1 MAQQKRLKTL
11 TNNLKDKVSVI
22 YASLSIKRHV
32 SSIQLNI
39 LRATS
44 HSLSSPPSDSQIAAV
59 LTIANTSHTFPHAC
73 INSLMDRLHRTKNS
87 TVALKCL
94 FTLHHI
100 TIQGSFI
107 LKDQLSSYPSYGGY
121 NFLNLSTF
129 RDDSDFES
137 VQLSSWVRW
146 YATVLE
152 QILTVSRILGYYLNS
167 NNNNNNSTNSTKNKD
182 FVLGLRLSSLSSADL
197 LYKIECLVVFV
208 ERVSDFPESLDLQ
221 RNELVYEIVRMVGE
235 DYRKVQGE
243 ILLRVEELG
252 RRIDDDFDM
261 GELNELLS
269 YLKRLEESKEKLV
282 LLFVNRR
289 KNNGFWELIKE
300 IKMKGLKKKE
310 EIEGK
315 WITVVVNSSNTV
327 VTELTRCTNPFLEP
341 GQYLQVP
348 QTFATV
354 R

>member
-1 MAQQKRLKTL
+1 MAKQKKLKTL
-11 TNNLKDKVSVI
+11 TNNLKDKASVI
-22 YASLSIKRHV
+22 YALLSIKRHV

-44 HSLSSPPSDSQIAAV
+44 HTLSSPPSDSQITAV
-59 LTIANTSHTFPHAC
+59 LTTANTSHTLPRAC

-94 FTLHHI
+94 FTLHNI
-100 TIQGSFI
+100 TIKGSFI
-107 LKDQLSSYPSYGGY
+107 LKDQLSCYPSYGGY

-146 YATVLE
+146 YATIVE
-152 QILTVSRILGYYLNS
+152 QILTVSRILGYYLNT
-167 NNNNNNSTNSTKNKD
+167 NTSTNSTKDKD
-182 FVLGLRLSSLSSADL
+182 FVLGLRLSSLSNADL

-208 ERVSDFPESLDLQ
+208 EQVSDVPESLELQ

-243 ILLRVEELG
+243 ILFRLEELG
-252 RRIDDDFDM
+252 RRIEEDFDV
-261 GELNELLS
+261 GELNELVS
-269 YLKRLEESKEKLV
+269 YLKRLEESKENLV

-327 VTELTRCTNPFLEP
+327 VTELTRFTNPFLEP

-348 QTFATV
+348 PNFATV

>member
-1 MAQQKRLKTL
+1 
-11 TNNLKDKVSVI
+11 
-22 YASLSIKRHV
+22 
-32 SSIQLNI
+32 
-39 LRATS
+39 
-44 HSLSSPPSDSQIAAV
+44 
-59 LTIANTSHTFPHAC
+59 
-73 INSLMDRLHRTKNS
+73 
-87 TVALKCL
+87 
-94 FTLHHI
+94 
-100 TIQGSFI
+100 
-107 LKDQLSSYPSYGGY
+107 
-121 NFLNLSTF
+121 
-129 RDDSDFES
+129 
-137 VQLSSWVRW
+137 
-146 YATVLE
+146 
-152 QILTVSRILGYYLNS
+152 
-167 NNNNNNSTNSTKNKD
+167 
-182 FVLGLRLSSLSSADL
+182 
-197 LYKIECLVVFV
+197 LVVFV

-315 WITVVVNSSNTV
+315 WIA
-327 VTELTRCTNPFLEP
+327 LEVAEIKRKKKFRMMKTKQEKRERNFQMRKEF
-341 GQYLQVP
+341 GNL
-348 QTFATV
+348 
-354 R
+354 